1 MSKPIIR
8 SQRVHCPPS
17 TSMPQAK
24 RDGALA
30 VAAINEDVQVAQ
42 MRLDGMRSWDR
53 RQGAFVKDVL
63 RVPAPVAHRRSLAVT
78 ALASAT
84 HCSSNGTAMAG
95 F

>member
-8 SQRVHCPPS
+8 YLRFHCPTP
-17 TSMPQAK
+17 TSMPQAN
-24 RDGALA
+24 RDGPLA
-30 VAAINEDVQVAQ
+30 VAAIREDAQLAQ
-42 MRLDGMRSWDR
+42 MLLDDKRSWDC
-53 RQGAFVKDVL
+53 RQGACVKDVL
-63 RVPAPVAHRRSLAVT
+63 RIPASVAHRRSLAVS